1 LTLGGDNRSGT
12 VSESSKTKRRTIV
25 IGFDGS
31 DESRDALELGGRLAR
46 LEDARVVV
54 ATCLAH
60 SPAGIGEE
68 AFERRLAEDS
78 KPLFAEAEAALR
90 GVDVSTLALGTR
102 SPAQALNDVA
112 EAERAEAIVVG
123 STHRGAIGRI
133 LPGSVGERL
142 LDGASCSV
150 VVAPR
155 GFARGEHFGL
165 GVIGVAYDATEES
178 KIALAE
184 GKRLALDL
192 GGTLRLIRAVP
203 PSGEAGD
210 EEPASRDDDRRRLEQ
225 EAAAVGEG
233 VDVEAVL
240 ADGDPAAALADQAI
254 ELDLLVIGSR
264 GYGPLRR
271 TLLGGVSAAVMRTAP
286 CPVWV
291 TPRGVD
297 RISLSS
303 A

>member
-1 LTLGGDNRSGT
+1 
-12 VSESSKTKRRTIV
+12 VSEASKTMRRTIV

-31 DESRDALELGGRLAR
+31 EESRDALELGGRLAR
-46 LEDARVVV
+46 LEGARVIV
-54 ATCLAH
+54 AACLAH
-60 SPAGIGEE
+60 SPTETGEE
-68 AFERRLAEDS
+68 AFERRLAEDT
-78 KPLFAEAEAALR
+78 KPLFAEAEAALQ
-90 GVDVSTLALGTR
+90 GIDASTVALGTR

-112 EAERAEAIVVG
+112 EAERAEAIVLG
-123 STHRGAIGRI
+123 STHRGALGRI
-133 LPGSVGERL
+133 LPGSVGERV
-142 LDGASCSV
+142 LDGAPCSV

-203 PSGEAGD
+203 PASSGNAG
-210 EEPASRDDDRRRLEQ
+210 EEDLASREDDRRRLEQ

-233 VDVEAVL
+233 VEVEAVL
-240 ADGDPAAALADQAI
+240 ADGDPAPALADQAI

-264 GYGPLRR
+264 SHGPLRR
-271 TLLGGVSAAVMRTAP
+271 TLLGGVSAEVMRTAP

-291 TPRGVD
+291 TPRGVG
-297 RISLSS
+297 RVSLSS